1 MQSVNT
7 VIRSNRLRWLGVA
20 LATATVLWACG
31 GGGNSPDST
40 TPPQLQLNATTSW
53 ELMTAGDI
61 ADCRLRPSGD
71 SDAFKTGQ
79 LVKRQLADA
88 GDNSN
93 VLTLGD
99 NAYFLGL
106 SIGYEECYQKT
117 WGDFL
122 PKTFAMPGNHDYESS
137 GENNYF
143 RYFGAKASPPG
154 AGPANSGYYRIDQ
167 NGWTL
172 FVLSSVVDA
181 TAVSAQGQW
190 LKKELATAK
199 PCVAAAWHHPVFSSA
214 QDGDGAGMAEL
225 YAMLDTAKADIVLQS
240 HAHHY
245 ERFAPMTSTG
255 EQIPGAGMPSFVVGT
270 GGAKLEGFARQRA
283 GSQKQVQAFGIMRL
297 TLDPGK
303 VAWRFV
309 DIKDEVLD
317 QGNITCRNKA

>member
-1 MQSVNT
+1 MQPMT
-7 VIRSNRLRWLGVA
+7 TATRLRGLRWICAA
-20 LATATVLWACG
+20 LAAAATLWACG
-31 GGGNSPDST
+31 GGGTSPGST
-40 TPPQLQLNATTSW
+40 VAPQVQPNASTSW
-53 ELMTAGDI
+53 ELVTAGDI
-61 ADCRLRPSGD
+61 ADCRLRSSAD

-79 LVKRQLADA
+79 LIKRQLASA

-122 PKTFAMPGNHDYESS
+122 PKTFAMPGNHDYESN

-143 RYFGAKASPPG
+143 RYFGAKANPDG
-154 AGPANSGYYRIDQ
+154 RQAGYYRIDQ
-167 NGWTL
+167 NGWTV
-172 FVLSSVVDA
+172 FVLNSVIDA
-181 TAVSAQGQW
+181 TAASAQGQW
-190 LKKELATAK
+190 LKKELATAN
-199 PCVAAAWHHPVFSSA
+199 PCVAAAWHHPVFSSSS
-214 QDGDGAGMAEL
+214 DGDGAGMAEL

-255 EQIPGAGMPSFVVGT
+255 AQVAGAGMPSFVVGT
-270 GGAKLEGFARQRA
+270 GGAKLEGFAGQRA

-303 VAWRFV
+303 AAWRFI
-309 DIKDEVLD
+309 DINDQVQD